1 MSDAGPT
8 LKPDP
13 YAAWRV
19 PAFRLL
25 AVSWFL
31 ITFSKMIETV
41 AVGVSIYK
49 ITGDPLQLGWVG
61 LVQALPVILLSI
73 AGGQLADRFDRRLVI
88 ICAIALGILASL
100 GLLLRVLFD
109 WPLWWMYVFLGTGA
123 VAQALGGPS
132 RSALLPQVVPKAIFS
147 NAVTWNSTVFQA
159 SMMTGPAV
167 GGLILGSHNEYVAAA
182 FFAVV
187 VCKILSL
194 ATVCLMK
201 NTHERAD
208 EQSISLESLIAGI
221 RFVGRTKLI
230 LATITLDLF
239 AVLFGGATYLLPV
252 FVSENYLNVN
262 ATGLGVLRSAEAVG
276 AVFMALLIAHLPILR
291 RAGWTLL
298 WAVAGF
304 GAATIGFGLSRW
316 YWLSLLMMF
325 AIGALDNISV
335 VVRHTLVQM
344 LTPNHMRGRV
354 SAVNSVFIVA
364 SNDIGGFESG
374 LTAWLFDPV
383 ISVVG
388 GGIGTIFVVLIS
400 ARIWPEI
407 LSIGSLQDV
416 KPADAAQAEKSAE
429 EETADRYY

>member
-1 MSDAGPT
+1 MSDAGST

-25 AVSWFL
+25 AVSWFS
-31 ITFSKMIETV
+31 IMFAKMIETV
-41 AVGVSIYK
+41 AVGVSIYEL
-49 ITGDPLQLGWVG
+49 TGDPLQLGWVG

-88 ICAIALGILASL
+88 ICAIALGILASV
-100 GLLLRVLFD
+100 GLLLRVLYD
-109 WPLWWMYVFLGTGA
+109 WPLWWMYVFLGIGA

-132 RSALLPQVVPKAIFS
+132 RSALLPQVVPKEIFS
-147 NAVTWNSTVFQA
+147 NAITWNSTVFHA
-159 SMMTGPAV
+159 SIMVGPAV
-167 GGLILGSHNEYVAAA
+167 GGLILGSQNEHVAAA
-182 FFAVV
+182 FLVVV
-187 VCKILSL
+187 VCKMLSL
-194 ATVCLMK
+194 ATVCFLK
-201 NTHERAD
+201 STHERAD
-208 EQSISLESLIAGI
+208 AQSISLESLIAGI

-252 FVSENYLNVN
+252 FAKDFLHVN
-262 ATGLGVLRSAEAVG
+262 ATGLGVLRSMEAVG
-276 AVFMALLIAHLPILR
+276 AVFMAMLIAHLPLLR

-374 LTAWLFDPV
+374 LTARLFGPV

-388 GGIGTIFVVLIS
+388 GGICTIFVVLAS
-400 ARIWPEI
+400 AKIWPEI

-429 EETADRYY
+429 EESADRYY